1 MDEALKEAFRRGY
14 MAGFAD
20 SSEGWN
26 GECGPTF
33 PLESDADVCA
43 EMEKRLAEFE
53 AQRLALPEWRQ
64 R

>member
-14 MAGFAD
+14 LAGFAD

-26 GECGPTF
+26 GESGPQEPFGEHELVT
-33 PLESDADVCA
+33 E

-53 AQRLALPEWRQ
+53 KSMADK
-64 R
+64 